1 MVRSIYLNHS
11 IPFQKT
17 KCFNSTY
24 VLGKT
29 PSCSIKQLSMHSTTK
44 KIFSPKKKKK
54 KINRWWEE
62 NNSLCN
68 MTCNTKITC
77 IRLSNFY
84 IKIVLYSFKNLPWKY
99 EKTGVPYLTSLH
111 YSHDTNSYA
120 KINRHYEENF
130 DAFKQIYNWSKQ
142 PQYNYMHYIDLVK
155 KLK

>member
-1 MVRSIYLNHS
+1 MYNYKNGFIKSNKVIRIWYHYVSFQKKKKAREGKKWKEKFRSIYLNHS
-11 IPFQKT
+11 ILLQKT

-54 KINRWWEE
+54 FNRWWEE

-77 IRLSNFY
+77 IRLSNFC

-99 EKTGVPYLTSLH
+99 EKSGVPYLTSLH
-111 YSHDTNSYA
+111 YS
-120 KINRHYEENF
+120 
-130 DAFKQIYNWSKQ
+130 W
-142 PQYNYMHYIDLVK
+142 
-155 KLK
+155 